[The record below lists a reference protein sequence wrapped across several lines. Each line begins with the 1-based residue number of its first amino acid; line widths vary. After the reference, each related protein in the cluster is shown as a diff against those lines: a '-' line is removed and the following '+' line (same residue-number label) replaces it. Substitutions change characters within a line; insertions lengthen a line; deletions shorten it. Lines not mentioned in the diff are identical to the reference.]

1 MCGRYFRKSDKQHI
15 AERFH
20 AGTVFEDPLT
30 ADYNIAPTTF
40 QPVIRLSRDSGER
53 EMALLRWGLVPF
65 FATSLKEFKGM
76 TTFNARAESISTSAT
91 WREPFKRRRC
101 LIPADGF
108 YEWAEKN
115 GEVRVGARPK
125 TQSKSGKQPYAITL
139 SGDDCGLMAFAGLW
153 DAWKEPKKSPQE
165 IDRWLQSF
173 AIVTTESNELMASIH
188 TRMPVILHQ
197 RDWAEWLDRDDSKPA
212 PMHLLR
218 PYDSD
223 AMKVEPCNTSVG
235 NVRNNGPEMLNSA

>member
-1 MCGRYFRKSDKQHI
+1 MCGRYFRKSDKQQI

-20 AGTVFEDPLT
+20 VGKVFEDPLA
-30 ADYNIAPTTF
+30 ADYNIAPTAF
-40 QPVIRLSRDSGER
+40 QPIIRLNRDSNER

-76 TTFNARAESISTSAT
+76 TTFNARSESVATSAT

-108 YEWAEKN
+108 YEWAEKT
-115 GEVRVGARPK
+115 GDVRVGARPK

-139 SGDDCGLMAFAGLW
+139 SDEDAGPMAFAGLW

-165 IDRWLQSF
+165 VDRWLQSF
-173 AIVTTESNELMASIH
+173 AIVTTEANEVMSAIH
-188 TRMPVILHQ
+188 TRMPVVLHP
-197 RDWAEWLDRDDSKPA
+197 RDWEEWLDRDDSKPA
-212 PMHLLR
+212 PLHLLR

-223 AMKVEPCNTSVG
+223 AIKVEPCNTAVG